1 MVLVKYVALLAFNKI
16 VLTHPHLVSE
26 QEDVILDCIDNPDIT
41 IRIQAL
47 DLFQGMV
54 SADNLTPIVSRLMK
68 QLKLAAAHD
77 GRDDS
82 ATVSIDSSYDS
93 DGEPKPPTQASKPR
107 SQSPP
112 LPEDYRLDVVSRI
125 LQMSSKDNYANIT
138 DFDWY
143 IDILTQLV
151 RIMPVTTPSSEDESG
166 LARGS
171 TTSSVSKRIG
181 NELRNVAV
189 KVRAMRSTA
198 VRAADDIIYQLL
210 KITPVGHSV
219 TSETLQAVVW
229 ILGEY
234 CQLLQNADDTL
245 SNLLQLIPRVGSVDV
260 SIVMIQ
266 AIAKIFAAVAG
277 DATEPWTAERKSRI
291 SLLMARILH
300 VAEPFA
306 LHPNL
311 EIQERASEFIEL
323 MKLTAEAAAGQPAS
337 TNEAPQD
344 APLLLTQAIP
354 SLFNGWELNSVA
366 AGAQYHVPLLDNLDL
381 NAPIH
386 RDLPGLLAQASFAK
400 LGEEEIDAFEAYY
413 NERPAPT
420 SISSSTPAL
429 DRLVDPEESQSGG
442 YQQQPDEDAYLD
454 PDIVARRKAKRLEQ
468 NRDDPFY
475 ISNDANVAEQASI
488 HNIIQSSNGDDV
500 DIDSIPIMKLDLDQI
515 SVPKQAP
522 QRQAPKPRQQITVAA
537 DEMLQ
542 SSGAGTPRY
551 DSEGNAESSAKGKA
565 RKLKQGLLQV
575 DSSTIGSFS
584 LEGEPKHALGL
595 QQQQEEEAEMQKAMH
610 EVEKLRLEMQRANER
625 IQVAQGV
632 DTAGIIVKKKK
643 KKKVVKDGEAA
654 DSTEIKVKKKKAKVG
669 DDGEVVVTK
678 KKKKRAPVTF
688 DDEPKPLDS

>member
-1 MVLVKYVALLAFNKI
+1 MKYVALLAFNKI

-54 SADNLTPIVSRLMK
+54 SADNLSPIVSRLMK
-68 QLKLAAAHD
+68 QLKLAAVYD
-77 GRDDS
+77 EQDDS
-82 ATVSIDSSYDS
+82 TAISIDSSYDS
-93 DGEPKPPTQASKPR
+93 EGEPKASPQT
-107 SQSPP
+107 SQPQGRSPP
-112 LPEDYRLDVVSRI
+112 LPEDYRLDVVTRI
-125 LQMSSKDNYANIT
+125 LQMSSKDNYANIL

-151 RIMPVTTPSSEDESG
+151 RIMPVTKPSSDNDG
-166 LARGS
+166 LLERGLTIVS
-171 TTSSVSKRIG
+171 TSRRIG

-198 VRAADDIIYQLL
+198 VRAADEIIYQLL

-245 SNLLQLIPRVGSVDV
+245 NNLLQLIPRVGSIDV
-260 SIVMIQ
+260 VIVMIQ

-277 DATEPWTAERKSRI
+277 DGTEPWTAERKSRI
-291 SLLMARILH
+291 ALLMARILH
-300 VAEPFA
+300 VTEPFA

-311 EIQERASEFIEL
+311 EVQERASEFIEL

-337 TNEAPQD
+337 TNELSQD

-366 AGAQYHVPLLDNLDL
+366 PGAQYHVRLLENLDL
-381 NAPIH
+381 EAPIH
-386 RDLPGLLAQASFAK
+386 RDLPSLLARASLAR
-400 LGEEEIDAFEAYY
+400 LDEGETDAFEAYY

-420 SISSSTPAL
+420 SISSTTPAL
-429 DRLVDPEESQSGG
+429 NRLADPEESQSGG

-454 PDIVARRKAKRLEQ
+454 PDIVARRKAKRLEL

-475 ISNDANVAEQASI
+475 ISNDAGAVETTSI

-500 DIDSIPIMKLDLDQI
+500 DIDSIPIMKLDLDKI
-515 SVPKQAP
+515 SVPKHTP
-522 QRQAPKPRQQITVAA
+522 QRQAPRPRQQITVET

-551 DSEGNAESSAKGKA
+551 DSETNAGPFSRGQS
-565 RKLKQGLLQV
+565 RKIKQGLLQV
-575 DSSTIGSFS
+575 DSSTIGSFT
-584 LEGEPKHALGL
+584 LEGEPTHALGL
-595 QQQQEEEAEMQKAMH
+595 QQQQEEDAEMQKAMH

-632 DTAGIIVKKKK
+632 DTAGIMVKKK
-643 KKKVVKDGEAA
+643 KKKVVKDDQPDQGVGV
-654 DSTEIKVKKKKAKVG
+654 KVKKKKPKVG
-669 DDGEVVVTK
+669 EDGEVVIPK

-688 DDEPKPLDS
+688 SDEPGQLDN